1 MYETNTKSVNQKIQ
15 WEFSMMT
22 PGDKRW
28 IKNWKPKGV
37 NMNPTKKRQAK
48 RKVVSAEYFAKRN
61 PVLSKILDLKY
72 RINEAYRN
80 GADDAYNDTR
90 ADKSWVMKQIE
101 DIRNGR
107 VLSKNNMLKANDIWK
122 RYNKYETKSI

>member
-1 MYETNTKSVNQKIQ
+1 
-15 WEFSMMT
+15 MMT

-37 NMNPTKKRQAK
+37 NMNPTKKRPAK
-48 RKVVSAEYFAKRN
+48 RKVVSAEDFAKRN
-61 PVLSKILDLKY
+61 PVLSKLLDLKY

>member
-1 MYETNTKSVNQKIQ
+1 MKPTNTGFKPANYT
-15 WEFSMMT
+15 T
-22 PGDKRW
+22 PK
-28 IKNWKPKGV
+28 KKP
-37 NMNPTKKRQAK
+37 AK
-48 RKVVSAEYFAKRN
+48 RRPAKYGPSFAERN
-61 PVLSKILDLKY
+61 PVLSKLLDLKY

-107 VLSKNNMLKANDIWK
+107 VLSKNNMLRAHSIWK
-122 RYNKYETKSI
+122 RYETKSI

>member
-1 MYETNTKSVNQKIQ
+1 
-15 WEFSMMT
+15 MMT

-28 IKNWKPKGV
+28 IKNWKPKGA
-37 NMNPTKKRQAK
+37 NMNPTKTKPAKKRPAK
-48 RKVVSAEYFAKRN
+48 RRVVSAEDFAKRN
-61 PVLSKILDLKY
+61 PVLSKLLDLKY
-72 RINEAYRN
+72 RINEAYRG

>member
-1 MYETNTKSVNQKIQ
+1 
-15 WEFSMMT
+15 MT

-37 NMNPTKKRQAK
+37 NMNPTKKRPAK
-48 RKVVSAEYFAKRN
+48 RKVVSAEDFAKRN
-61 PVLSKILDLKY
+61 PVLSKLLDLKY
-72 RINEAYRN
+72 RINNAYRN
-80 GADDAYNDTR
+80 REDDHMNTIH
-90 ADKSWVMKQIE
+90 DKSWVIKQID

-122 RYNKYETKSI
+122 AYETN

>member
-1 MYETNTKSVNQKIQ
+1 
-15 WEFSMMT
+15 MMT

-28 IKNWKPKGV
+28 IKNWKPKGA
-37 NMNPTKKRQAK
+37 NMNPTKTKPAKKRPAK
-48 RKVVSAEYFAKRN
+48 RRVVSAEDFAKRN
-61 PVLSKILDLKY
+61 PVLSKLLDLKY